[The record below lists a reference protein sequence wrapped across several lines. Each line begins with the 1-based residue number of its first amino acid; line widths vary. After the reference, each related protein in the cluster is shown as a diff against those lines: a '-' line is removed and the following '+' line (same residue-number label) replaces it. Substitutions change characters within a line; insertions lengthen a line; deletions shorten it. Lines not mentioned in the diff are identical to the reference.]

1 MKSPCTKECPE
12 RSAFCHSQCE
22 AYLAYW
28 EQKER
33 GRKRR
38 LIQSEVSDYVFKA
51 IHRSKTSTREG
62 RDKYG

>member
-1 MKSPCTKECPE
+1 MKIPCTKECPE
-12 RSAFCHSQCE
+12 RSALCHSQCE

-33 GRKRR
+33 DRKRR

-62 RDKYG
+62 KEKYG